1 MTQSNLRP
9 APISIRK
16 AHHDTQDWLY
26 IYLSS
31 GVTET
36 VQTDMDGEE
45 RTMFEYT
52 SNQVR
57 LPLPDVAV
65 TVPSGHAENQDAL
78 KAQLKQLFADNATF
92 RTALSTALT
101 EAELVDWEDNVIELA
116 EIPAVD
122 VTTEANW
129 QYWIPDELVK
139 IGDQR
144 YYGDV
149 LYEVVQGHKTASHWN
164 PELTTP
170 TLWIVIPQSSE
181 WVSGAKYAVNDVV
194 TYKDVEYK
202 CLQGHVSQDSWIP
215 PAVPAFWAKVT
226 IAPVNDEWAYPVA
239 YKIGDIVTY
248 LGKSYS
254 CRQAHTSIASW
265 TPLAVLSLWLPL

>member
-1 MTQSNLRP
+1 MTQSNMRP

-16 AHHDTQDWLY
+16 VRRDERDWLY

-31 GVTET
+31 NVAET

-45 RTMFEYT
+45 HTMFEYT

-65 TVPSGHAENQDAL
+65 TIPAGHAENQDAL
-78 KAQLKQLFADNATF
+78 KAQLKQLFADNATL
-92 RTALSTALT
+92 RTALSTALA
-101 EAELVDWEDNVIELA
+101 EAELVDWQDKVVEWT
-116 EIPAVD
+116 EIPAINVA
-122 VTTEANW
+122 TEKNW
-129 QYWIPDELVK
+129 KYWVPAELVK

-149 LYEVVQGHKTASHWN
+149 LYEVVQGHKTQSDWT

-181 WVSGAKYAVNDVV
+181 WVSGAKYAVDDVV
-194 TYKDVEYK
+194 TYDGVEYK
-202 CLQGHVSQDSWIP
+202 CLQGHVSQSDWTP
-215 PAVPAFWAKVT
+215 PAVPTLWTLVT
-226 IAPVNDEWAYPVA
+226 PPAAEWAYPVA
-239 YKIGDIVTY
+239 YTIGDIVTFSGNLY
-248 LGKSYS
+248 E
-254 CRQAHTSIASW
+254 CRQSHISNISW
-265 TPLAVLSLWLPL
+265 TPAAVLALWLPI